1 MEEKSVEIIIGLVK
15 DPTFGL
21 SIMVGVGGVY
31 TELYQDVSFRVIPI
45 DSYDANEM
53 VNEIKGKKLLEGFRN
68 IKASKEEVIDL
79 LNQLPDDS
87 TLEEIQYH
95 LYVRQKIQRGLQ
107 DVDQGKVQTQEEVEN
122 RMKKWLAK

>member
-1 MEEKSVEIIIGLVK
+1 MQ
-15 DPTFGL
+15 T
-21 SIMVGVGGVY
+21 
-31 TELYQDVSFRVIPI
+31 
-45 DSYDANEM
+45 A
-53 VNEIKGKKLLEGFRN
+53 
-68 IKASKEEVIDL
+68 KEEVIDL
-79 LNQLPDDS
+79 LNQLPDNS

>member
-1 MEEKSVEIIIGLVK
+1 MQ
-15 DPTFGL
+15 T
-21 SIMVGVGGVY
+21 
-31 TELYQDVSFRVIPI
+31 
-45 DSYDANEM
+45 A
-53 VNEIKGKKLLEGFRN
+53 
-68 IKASKEEVIDL
+68 KEEVIDL

-107 DVDQGKVQTQEEVEN
+107 DVDQGNVKTQEEVEN